1 MLIYV
6 KLLLTAFFWGGTFIA
21 GRQVAE
27 TVGPF
32 SAAFLRFAVASLF
45 LLAYTWKVE
54 GKIPIISRSQIIPAL
69 LLGMT
74 GVFAYNV
81 FFFKGLRLIEAGRA
95 AVIIA
100 NNPVFI
106 AIFSALFFKEKLN
119 WIRSTGILI
128 SVTGAV
134 VVISRGQLQNLWAGG
149 FGWGELLIFGAVLSW
164 VSFSLIGKKI
174 LADLSPLVSVFY
186 ASTIGAAALF
196 PPAVIEG
203 MFTDVNY
210 YTAFDWI
217 SIVYLGFFGTVLG
230 FVWYYQR
237 IKMIGPTRAGLFIN
251 FVPVSAIILAFFI
264 LDEPITVSL
273 FAGTILVVTG
283 VYLTNKHS

>member
-21 GRQVAE
+21 GRQVAA

-32 SAAFLRFAVASLF
+32 SASFLRFAVASVF
-45 LLAYTWKVE
+45 LLVFTWKIE
-54 GKIPIISRSQIIPAL
+54 GKIPIITRRQIIPAL

-81 FFFKGLRLIEAGRA
+81 LFFKGLQLIEAGRA

-106 AIFSALFFKEKLN
+106 AIFSALLFKERLN

-128 SVTGAV
+128 SVTGAI
-134 VVISRGQLQNLWAGG
+134 VVISRGHLQNIWAGG
-149 FGWGELLIFGAVLSW
+149 FGWGEFFIFCCVLSW

-174 LADLSPLVSVFY
+174 MSNLSPLVSVFY

-196 PPAVIEG
+196 PPALMEG
-203 MFTDVNY
+203 MLIDVNN
-210 YTAFDWI
+210 YTTLDWI

-230 FVWYYQR
+230 FVWYYQG

-264 LDEPITVSL
+264 LGEPITVSL
-273 FAGTILVVTG
+273 FAGTILVVSG

>member
-54 GKIPIISRSQIIPAL
+54 GKIPIIKRSQIIPAL

-95 AVIIA
+95 AAIIA

-134 VVISRGQLQNLWAGG
+134 VVISRGHLQNIWAGG
-149 FGWGELLIFGAVLSW
+149 FGWGELFIFCSVLSW

-174 LADLSPLVSVFY
+174 MSNLSPLVSVFY
-186 ASTIGAAALF
+186 ASTIGAVALF
-196 PPAVIEG
+196 PPALMEG
-203 MFTDVNY
+203 ILIDVNN
-210 YTAFDWI
+210 YTTLDWI
-217 SIVYLGFFGTVLG
+217 SFVYLGFFGTVLG
-230 FVWYYQR
+230 FLWYYQG

-251 FVPVSAIILAFFI
+251 FVPVSAIILAYFI
-264 LDEPITVSL
+264 LGEPITVSL

-283 VYLTNKHS
+283 VYLTNKQS